1 MVKGVNKTI
10 IEVNETG
17 NEYFEKII
25 LYVSPKYSS
34 ANSFKIKKAVGE
46 ELKRING
53 NTVKKG
59 NSLRKMIKMKN
70 RRRIIVCT
78 CGLAALIVCAAL
90 ITIILI

>member
-70 RRRIIVCT
+70 RRRIIIGIGCVVALTLCT
-78 CGLAALIVCAAL
+78 VTA
-90 ITIILI
+90 IILM